1 MTRRGARK
9 TSGRLKTFL
18 WVAGLTILI
27 IGLMYF
33 EQTAILYVLATIGVT
48 VLLTVVALAD
58 LSGARRTG
66 ASELGDDAAAIGS
79 GMTGSTVPAT
89 GAARRSAAKRK

>member
-58 LSGARRTG
+58 LS
-66 ASELGDDAAAIGS
+66 DDAAAIGS
-79 GMTGSTVPAT
+79 GITGSTVPAT